1 MDHAMIG
8 RALASDVNASPLAG
22 ASDVRTFTDKLG
34 EVRNQR
40 SVPLASTRLEEH
52 WGLLWDVR
60 QGATE
65 THKYRSSAV
74 YQNAWEEAKRTNG
87 WPDQPLE
94 VSDALLVRTL
104 ATDVLSSALTAF
116 RRRVDTL
123 LTQEEVT
130 IKDMTSFLGDG
141 RRFQLALE
149 RNQLEKEVTTEMDL
163 LFPPRGLNFEQEVKV
178 RKLKVQ
184 VEEFAR
190 ITTTMSDAKAVV
202 SLVANICGPDH
213 SSDTP
218 GLYQAALNVVQL
230 DSADVAM
237 DDVAKTARSFRQ
249 LLEKPQFDAL
259 RSVVGP
265 LGDERAKDLL
275 QFVGGIDD
283 LRVLVDSAVDAVV
296 SASTVSSVQGLG
308 PILKPFLSIPPS
320 RLHGNEDA
328 FCERF
333 AALLEAN
340 QTTGVN
346 VAAQLI
352 DCCNNIHGLERLQRN
367 ISDKS
372 AQTKEII
379 SAIVEHGQWHFKVCA
394 TRI

>member
-1 MDHAMIG
+1 
-8 RALASDVNASPLAG
+8 
-22 ASDVRTFTDKLG
+22 
-34 EVRNQR
+34 
-40 SVPLASTRLEEH
+40 
-52 WGLLWDVR
+52 
-60 QGATE
+60 
-65 THKYRSSAV
+65 
-74 YQNAWEEAKRTNG
+74 
-87 WPDQPLE
+87 
-94 VSDALLVRTL
+94 
-104 ATDVLSSALTAF
+104 
-116 RRRVDTL
+116 
-123 LTQEEVT
+123 
-130 IKDMTSFLGDG
+130 
-141 RRFQLALE
+141 
-149 RNQLEKEVTTEMDL
+149 
-163 LFPPRGLNFEQEVKV
+163 
-178 RKLKVQ
+178 
-184 VEEFAR
+184 
-190 ITTTMSDAKAVV
+190 MSDAKAVV

-237 DDVAKTARSFRQ
+237 NNVAKTARSFRQ
-249 LLEKPQFDAL
+249 LLAEPQFEVL

-320 RLHGNEDA
+320 WLHGNEDA

-340 QTTGVN
+340 QTSGVN

-379 SAIVEHGQWHFKVCA
+379 SAIVEHGQWHFKLVWGALRKSA
-394 TRI
+394 TPESSFACGSALLRGACNLWSPGKFAGVEDVQQRRRRLQLPRAARLGHGR